1 MPVKKVVRSSTSDGT
16 SSNVPLPN
24 RDKSAEAVPLL
35 LGSLGAA
42 EEALGAAGAAEE
54 ALGAAGA
61 SEGALGAAGA

>member
-1 MPVKKVVRSSTSDGT
+1 MPVKKVVWSSTSDGT
-16 SSNVPLPN
+16 SANVPLPN